1 MRHKNTLFKFLLFT
15 ILGSANHAISQS
27 QINQSFIKF
36 TSPITPNN
44 RFGIG
49 TYFVDQAG
57 TTSANATFDVLTTEE
72 GFKTITFGYGP
83 GNLSAPVQY
92 ATNPNAISFNG
103 SPTNFAND
111 PNKTIGSDVKVTFDT
126 DVIIRNLYVG
136 DVDYSETGHDDSFI
150 LAGLGFYNSQAS
162 FTGNNTAPSIINNTC
177 TPGGTDGGIA
187 IFRYGNEIVN
197 EFIYDPLM
205 INQKSTAVIHLAI
218 EVYNQEHVIKVNP
231 CLEDTHTVDITIDQL
246 PLNIDEYNY
255 TWYGP
260 TGFVNPGNTPTITFD
275 VEGVYHC
282 EIKDGTEI
290 VQAFAYVVERDI
302 VTTVFNNLPVQKCSG
317 EEYSL
322 PTTSS
327 NGITG
332 IWSPAYNNETT
343 TTYTFTPDDI
353 NCATVITK
361 TIEIS
366 EKLTPQFEVPS
377 KVCIGDNYSLPTT
390 SKEGVTGNWT
400 PAFNNLE
407 TTEYTF
413 IPDTEFGCAST
424 TSYTINI
431 DKVVPTFTQTKFL
444 CYTEDTEQVLP
455 GTSNEGITG
464 TWTFVGATELFHTY
478 LFKPNA
484 GQCAVE
490 TPFNVTFNPLACD
503 FPKGISP
510 NGDGNNDFLD
520 LTEYNVAVLKVYNRY
535 GKLVYEKDFYKNE
548 WYGQNNSGEPLPHG
562 TYYYTA
568 RFIGV
573 EGEKTQWI
581 QLMREVK

>member
-1 MRHKNTLFKFLLFT
+1 MKQKNTLLKFLLFA
-15 ILGSANHAISQS
+15 LCGYANVAFSQS
-27 QINQSFIKF
+27 QIHQSFV
-36 TSPITPNN
+36 TITNPVAPNN
-44 RFGIG
+44 KNVNG
-49 TYFVDQAG
+49 TYDVNMAG
-57 TTSANATFDVLTTEE
+57 TTKAICNYQVLLNEADATNL
-72 GFKTITFGYGP
+72 TFGYGI
-83 GNLSAPVQY
+83 GNLNTAPVNF
-92 ATNPNAISFNG
+92 ATNPFGLQISGPSSNTANG
-103 SPTNFAND
+103 V
-111 PNKTIGSDVKVTFDT
+111 SDVKVTFET

-136 DVDYSETGHDDSFI
+136 DVDFSTSHDDSFI
-150 LAGLGFYNSQAS
+150 LAGLGFYNSQGS
-162 FTGNNTAPSIINNTC
+162 FTGNNVAPSIINNTC
-177 TPGGTDGGIA
+177 TPEGTDAGIA
-187 IFRYGNEIVN
+187 VFRYGNEVVN
-197 EFIYDPLM
+197 EFVYDPII
-205 INQKSTAVIHLAI
+205 INGKSTAVINLAI
-218 EVYNQEHVIKVNP
+218 EVYNQEHVIRVNP
-231 CLEDTHTVDITIDQL
+231 CEEDTYTIDTTIDQL

-260 TGFVNPGNTPTITFD
+260 TGFTNPGNSPEITFD

-302 VTTVFNNLPVQKCSG
+302 VPTTFNNLPAQKCSG
-317 EEYSL
+317 EAYTL

-332 IWSPAYNNETT
+332 TWSPAYNNQTT

-353 NCATVITK
+353 ECATVVTK

-366 EKLTPQFEVPS
+366 EKLVPQFDIPS
-377 KVCIGDNYSLPTT
+377 KVCIGDTYALPTT
-390 SKEGVTGNWT
+390 SKEGVTGSWS
-400 PAFNNLE
+400 PDFNNFE

-413 IPDTEFGCAST
+413 LPDAEFGCAST
-424 TSYTINI
+424 TSYTVNI
-431 DKVVPTFTQTKFL
+431 DKVMPTFTQSKFL
-444 CYTEDTEQVLP
+444 CYTEDTKQVLP
-455 GTSNEGITG
+455 EKSNEGISG
-464 TWTFVGATELFHTY
+464 SWSFIAATNLFHTY
-478 LFKPNA
+478 KFTPDE
-484 GQCAVE
+484 GQCAIE
-490 TPFNVTFNPLACD
+490 TAFNVTFNPLACD

-535 GKLVYEKDFYKNE
+535 GKVVYEKDFYKNE

-573 EGEKTQWI
+573 DGEKTQWI